1 MIKVINIDELR
12 DDEVYDEILE
22 DMRDEGMKFGMCIC
36 FLFAD
41 ASMLMCSLS
50 F

>member
-12 DDEVYDEILE
+12 DDEAYEEILE
-22 DMRDEGMKFGMCIC
+22 DMRDEGGKFGMCIS
-36 FLFAD
+36 FLFAY
-41 ASMLMCSLS
+41 ASILLYLLS